1 MGRNAHLDLELISEF
16 VQLLERLQVTEVCDV
31 NELLAGCSKFRDI
44 AQTFVLPKGN
54 VPPFEE
60 VAHPESNSTV
70 PMEQVEV
77 CMHIILGN
85 LSLLILC
92 HSP

>member
-16 VQLLERLQVTEVCDV
+16 VQLLETLQVTEVCDV

-44 AQTFVLPKGN
+44 AQTFVLPKDN

-60 VAHPESNSTV
+60 VAHPESNGAVS
-70 PMEQVEV
+70 MEKIEV
-77 CMHIILGN
+77 FMHIIVGN
-85 LSLLILC
+85 
-92 HSP
+92 